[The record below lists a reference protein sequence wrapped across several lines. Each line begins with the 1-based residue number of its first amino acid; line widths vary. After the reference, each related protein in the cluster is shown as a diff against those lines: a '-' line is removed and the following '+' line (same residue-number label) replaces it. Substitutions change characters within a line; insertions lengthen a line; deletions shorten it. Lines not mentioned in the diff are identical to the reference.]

1 LKTKLERRCFT
12 FIMTDQ
18 IKFLRDAAS
27 ELRELTQRA
36 PAIAEGLLRLAD
48 ELEAKAA
55 DLEAKGRPPSGEE
68 R

>member
-1 LKTKLERRCFT
+1 
-12 FIMTDQ
+12 MTDQ
-18 IKFLRDAAS
+18 INFLRDAAS